1 MASLW
6 ASLAGKQRLSSLNW
20 FTSTSHSTQDTFHI
34 SLSLFLTFYLPLSP
48 SLSTALN
55 KSNRH
60 SDLDSFSTPVEP
72 QMSITTSATWDSQSV
87 HLIPFP
93 LLFLLLLL
101 PRLPPLPRLSGTH
114 YAIIIFFC
122 LLTLNIPM
130 NISKYLHKFAQV
142 MRSANCAKRI
152 RLGFGFSFRFTR
164 P

>member
-6 ASLAGKQRLSSLNW
+6 ASLTGKQRLSSLNW

-34 SLSLFLTFYLPLSP
+34 FSLSLSLSHFLSP
-48 SLSTALN
+48 SLSFALHW
-55 KSNRH
+55 SNRH

-93 LLFLLLLL
+93 LLFLFLL
-101 PRLPPLPRLSGTH
+101 RLSGTH

-152 RLGFGFSFRFTR
+152 RLGFGFSFKITR

>member
-20 FTSTSHSTQDTFHI
+20 FTSTSHSNQDTFHTF
-34 SLSLFLTFYLPLSP
+34 SLFLSP
-48 SLSTALN
+48 SLFLSLLPSLFTAFN

-72 QMSITTSATWDSQSV
+72 QMSTTTSATWDSQSV

-93 LLFLLLLL
+93 LL
-101 PRLPPLPRLSGTH
+101 PPLLRLSGTH

-130 NISKYLHKFAQV
+130 NISKYLHKFPQV
-142 MRSANCAKRI
+142 MMRSAKCAKRM
-152 RLGFGFSFRFTR
+152 RLGFGFGFRFTR